1 MLQKNLRRKMKK
13 FILFLTSFLSI
24 TSLLNAQ
31 NIMYGFEI
39 GGSFTNL
46 DYDESYDFWNPEFTN
61 SINVMIFL
69 EYKFSESF
77 LQQIGIRYVQQ
88 GSHIKYEDYHDFG
101 NHFVHV
107 KGSHD
112 LKQNY
117 ISIPLRAIYS
127 FGGQSIFVL
136 AGPEFAF
143 LISSKYDHNQE
154 SPDPETNTYSED
166 ITSDLKRLNIS
177 LNVGL
182 GYSFQLVNQKFYIL
196 TQYSH
201 GLTSNAK
208 EDKWGVDWK
217 TREIS
222 INLGYFFPI

>member
-1 MLQKNLRRKMKK
+1 
-13 FILFLTSFLSI
+13 
-24 TSLLNAQ
+24 
-31 NIMYGFEI
+31 
-39 GGSFTNL
+39 
-46 DYDESYDFWNPEFTN
+46 
-61 SINVMIFL
+61 MIFS

-77 LQQIGIRYVQQ
+77 LQQIGVRYVQQ
-88 GSHIKYEDYHDFG
+88 GSHIKYEDYHDFR
-101 NHFVHV
+101 NHFVYV

-154 SPDPETNTYSED
+154 SPDPETYTYSED
-166 ITSDLKRLNIS
+166 ITADLNRLNIS

-182 GYSFQLVNQKFYIL
+182 GYSFQLVNQKLYIL

-201 GLTSNAK
+201 GLTSNVK
-208 EDKWGVDWK
+208 EDRWAFDWK